1 MAQERL
7 TVRALG
13 IVLAVFALAA
23 LPGALAVQP
32 VTVDP
37 PPVTAHVEGQSASV
51 DSSEYVDDA
60 PAVTGGV
67 ETQDVDVNVHGPTCT
82 VDPSQK
88 ITKGKVTTCS
98 DADVA
103 APDADDVNGFID
115 AELDLRLAEAA
126 APVDDAPPAAP
137 LVVEAVE
144 YAAAHPTALLA
155 AAAAGASLLGLYAA
169 WRALKWTGLFALLP
183 LYSHIRDDEILDD
196 ANRAGIYRLIQTE
209 PGISTK
215 DIAERLG
222 LAWGT
227 VTHHLGKLEKRRFV
241 VSKKYG
247 KYRRY
252 FANGEGGTEQKDQVA
267 VLRLDRTG
275 DIAALIRSNP
285 GLTQKAVSGLLGV
298 SSSTILWHV
307 KRLEGAQLITKVRDG
322 KLVRYYPA
330 AGLDATMAP
339 SPPGPMA
346 NAA

>member
-1 MAQERL
+1 M
-7 TVRALG
+7 RAMTIVLG
-13 IVLAVFALAA
+13 IVALMA

-32 VTVDP
+32 VTVSP
-37 PPVTAHVEGQSASV
+37 PPVVLHVDGHTIDV
-51 DSSEYVDDA
+51 DSSKYVGAA
-60 PAVTGGV
+60 PGVTGDV
-67 ETQDVDVNVHGPTCT
+67 QTKDVDVNVRGPSCT

-88 ITKGKVTTCS
+88 VTKAKVTTCS

-103 APDADDVNGFID
+103 APEDVDILDAG
-115 AELDLRLAEAA
+115 LGLRLGQLPAASDDA
-126 APVDDAPPAAP
+126 APSTVSASEVA
-137 LVVEAVE
+137 E
-144 YAAAHPTALLA
+144 YVAAHPTVLLA
-155 AAAAGASLLGLYAA
+155 AAAAGVSLLGLYAA
-169 WRALKWTGLFALLP
+169 WRALKWTGFFALLP

-275 DIAALIRSNP
+275 DIAALIRSQP
-285 GLTQKAVSGLLGV
+285 GLTQKAVSQSLGV

-307 KRLEGAQLITKVRDG
+307 KRLEGASLITKVRDG

-330 AGLDATMAP
+330 EGLSGALAP
-339 SPPGPMA
+339 APVGPLA

>member
-1 MAQERL
+1 
-7 TVRALG
+7 VRALG
-13 IVLAVFALAA
+13 FVLAFFALIAI
-23 LPGALAVQP
+23 PGAVAVEP
-32 VTVDP
+32 VTVNP
-37 PPVTAHVEGQSASV
+37 PPVVLHVDGREVALDSGQYVNQGPGVEGGFS
-51 DSSEYVDDA
+51 
-60 PAVTGGV
+60 TK
-67 ETQDVDVNVHGPTCT
+67 DVDINVQGPSCT
-82 VDPSQK
+82 FDPSQK
-88 ITKGKVTTCS
+88 ITNGKITTCS
-98 DADVA
+98 QADVA
-103 APDADDVNGFID
+103 APEDVRIVDADLG
-115 AELDLRLAEAA
+115 LRLGTLDEARETP
-126 APVDDAPPAAP
+126 APVVINTAQVADYMA
-137 LVVEAVE
+137 E
-144 YAAAHPTALLA
+144 HPTVLLA
-155 AAAAGASLLGLYAA
+155 AAAAGFSLLGLYAA
-169 WRALKWTGLFALLP
+169 WRALKWTGIFALLP

-215 DIAERLG
+215 DVAERLH

-275 DIAALIRSNP
+275 DIAALIRDNP
-285 GLTQKAVSGLLGV
+285 GLTQKAVSVRLGV

-307 KRLEGAQLITKVRDG
+307 KRLEAAQLITKVRDG

-330 AGLDATMAP
+330 DGLEGVLV
-339 SPPGPMA
+339 SPPASPMA